1 MHSAKTKRRT
11 INALI
16 YALLITIC
24 VVWLIPFLLILL
36 QSLRAERYGG
46 MSGYVLPRVWG
57 FKNYVFLFRQ
67 TPFPLWYRNTLVIAL
82 ASALLQ
88 TAMVIISVICAYTAP
103 TAATEQSVL
112 EQSATQT
119 ETTNPVNTQGFGAS
133 KPAKAADQAAP
144 AKAPEAPATPAK

>member
-36 QSLRAERYGG
+36 QSLRAEPYGG

-57 FKNYVFLFRQ
+57 FKNYVYLFRQ

-82 ASALLQ
+82 ASALWSCLRA
-88 TAMVIISVICAYTAP
+88 TVCHACAFAVD
-103 TAATEQSVL
+103 A
-112 EQSATQT
+112 
-119 ETTNPVNTQGFGAS
+119 F
-133 KPAKAADQAAP
+133 
-144 AKAPEAPATPAK
+144 